1 MQSQQ
6 THCRICSYSHSEPGA
21 LAGPELQAVQERQDR
36 EEQPAAEE
44 RVAGGDCR
52 GDH

>member
-1 MQSQQ
+1 MHRV
-6 THCRICSYSHSEPGA
+6 TFHCRICSCSHTEPGA
-21 LAGPELQAVQERQDR
+21 LAGPELHAVQEREDW
-36 EEQPAAEE
+36 EEQPRAEE